1 MEEPR
6 TADQG
11 DALDPH
17 GRTSLVAALAE
28 AVRDRDERSLRRL
41 LSRFAEQ
48 VTVTDLHALR
58 DALDPRRHRGRP
70 SDPP

>member
-1 MEEPR
+1 MEEPNTTGR
-6 TADQG
+6 EGAP
-11 DALDPH
+11 DPH

-41 LSRFAEQ
+41 LARFAEQ

-58 DALDPRRHRGRP
+58 DALDPRRHP
-70 SDPP
+70 DSP